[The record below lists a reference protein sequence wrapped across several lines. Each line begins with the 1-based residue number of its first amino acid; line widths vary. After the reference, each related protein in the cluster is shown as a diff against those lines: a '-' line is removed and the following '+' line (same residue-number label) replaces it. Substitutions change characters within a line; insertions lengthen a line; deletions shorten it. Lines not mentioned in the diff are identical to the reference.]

1 MLSGYSQELRILPPN
16 LTAQIL
22 VAFKK
27 ISDNLRIFPSKFEI
41 PNPVM
46 GAFRVL
52 SGVASLASSYDCS
65 TLCSFRDM
73 TFFVIF
79 LKVFSEKLK

>member
-27 ISDNLRIFPSKFEI
+27 ISENLRIFPSKFEI
-41 PNPVM
+41 PNHVM
-46 GAFRVL
+46 GALREL

-65 TLCSFRDM
+65 NLCSFRDM
-73 TFFVIF
+73 TFFEIF
-79 LKVFSEKLK
+79 SKGFQKT